1 MKVFFASAAPID
13 LALGWSDGMWEEKRE
28 RIACMRRDT
37 DKALA
42 LTAHRLLC
50 YALKT
55 VCGFIPHPADF
66 MLEPKGK
73 PYLKS
78 MPDVHFSISHS
89 GGMAMCALHDSPV
102 GADIERRRSVGA
114 GVAERIMTA
123 EEFRLYSDTPDR
135 QQLFFQIWTLKE
147 AFVKY
152 RGSGLGMSMS
162 SFHAYP
168 SVNGGVAT
176 DTGCEFWIGQP
187 APGYQAA
194 VCANNGTPP
203 QLLTVD
209 ARQLSQIIV

>member
-1 MKVFFASAAPID
+1 MKVYFAAAAPID
-13 LALGWSDGMWEEKRE
+13 IALGWADGMWEEKRD
-28 RIACMRRDT
+28 RIARMQRDT

-50 YALKT
+50 YALKS
-55 VCGFIPHPADF
+55 VCGYVPGPADF

-89 GGMAMCALHDSPV
+89 GSIAMCALHDSPV

-114 GVAERIMTA
+114 GVAERIMTPV
-123 EEFRLYSDTPDR
+123 EFQLYSNAPER
-135 QQLFFQIWTLKE
+135 QQMFFQIWTLKE
-147 AFVKY
+147 AYVKY
-152 RGSGLGMSMS
+152 RGAGLGMSMS

-168 SVNGGVAT
+168 SGNGDVET
-176 DTGCEFWIGQP
+176 DTGCEFWMGQP
-187 APGYQAA
+187 APGFQAA
-194 VCANNGTPP
+194 VCANSGMSP

-209 ARQLSQIIV
+209 ARQLSQI

>member
-1 MKVFFASAAPID
+1 MKVFFAAAAPID

-28 RIACMRRDT
+28 RIARMRRDT

-50 YALKT
+50 YTLKT
-55 VCGFIPHPADF
+55 VCGFMPQPADF

-73 PYLKS
+73 PYIKS
-78 MPDVHFSISHS
+78 VPDVHFSLSHS

-102 GADIERRRSVGA
+102 GADIEQRRSVGA

-123 EEFRLYSDTPDR
+123 EELCLYTEAPDR
-135 QQLFFQIWTLKE
+135 QLFFFQIWTLKE

-152 RGSGLGMSMS
+152 RGTGLGMSMS
-162 SFHAYP
+162 SFYAYP
-168 SVNGGVAT
+168 TGSGVAT
-176 DTGCEFWIGQP
+176 DTDCEFWTGQP

-194 VCANNGTPP
+194 VCANSGMHP
-203 QLLTVD
+203 QLLTVGT
-209 ARQLSQIIV
+209 RQLSLMKV